1 MMSRKINPH
10 RLTYH
15 LLKTM
20 HAPHE
25 LVYLDLLR
33 PVKGIRSEYKFVV
46 TAIDG
51 FSRLLATRLIKDR
64 WAQTVMVAI
73 IDIFRQEMG
82 VPSRIVVD
90 RGNEFTAVDTRALN
104 ESKLDMKMSFIPAG
118 EHQQNLVE

>member
-1 MMSRKINPH
+1 M
-10 RLTYH
+10 
-15 LLKTM
+15 
-20 HAPHE
+20 
-25 LVYLDLLR
+25 
-33 PVKGIRSEYKFVV
+33 GIRSEYKYVL
-46 TAIDG
+46 TALDG
-51 FSRLLATRLIKDR
+51 FPQLLATRPIQNR
-64 WAQTVMVAI
+64 WALMVMAAI